1 MIIII
6 TINGENN
13 RAEKKINMAF
23 ALWRCRILKSIV
35 LKIGWESVNLK
46 NDHDLHTIDDDDVCF
61 SLCSLLV
68 CIWILIIE
76 KRNDVELKNHIEIV

>member
-6 TINGENN
+6 TTINGENN
-13 RAEKKINMAF
+13 RVEKKINMAF

-46 NDHDLHTIDDDDVCF
+46 NDHDLHTIDDDVCF

-68 CIWILIIE
+68 GLWILIIE
-76 KRNDVELKNHIEIV
+76 KRNDVELKNLIEKV